1 MKKSTKRLFAA
12 VLAAASLLALTACGG
27 KTEEPKTDD
36 SAQTEQPAESSGSKE
51 LSVYTA
57 FPESEVIY
65 YFNKFEEETGIKVN
79 YVRLSAG
86 EMLTRVEAEKDNPQ
100 ATLMFGGSTDNY
112 IAAVDKGLLEAYQS
126 PNLSKTP
133 DTYLDPTGT
142 WNPIYVGCIAFACN
156 ADWFAEKGLEYPT
169 SWEDLLKP
177 EFKGEIIMAHPATSG
192 TAYTVLATLVQLKGD
207 DQVWDYLEKLNTN
220 MSQYTKSG
228 SAAPNAVAIGEA
240 AIALTFSHDAL
251 QLTPE
256 GYHIELSFP
265 TDGTGYEVGAMALI
279 KGGKGPLLV
288 VDADAN
294 SNLNEVLGVEAG
306 VSLGQIREEIAQA
319 ELRGDTIPKSMTK
332 ADYAEYRFES
342 ALAEEDDFDMLVM
355 GRTQGKGCY
364 CYVNGVLKTLLDK
377 YIGAYRYVV
386 IDNEAGMEHIARG
399 TLPHVDALLL
409 VSDCSRRG
417 VQAVARIAEM
427 VRELDLKPGLM
438 KLIINRAPG
447 GVLSDGV
454 REEIEA
460 HHLELAGVLP
470 QDDAVYEADCDG
482 KPSSQV
488 PDNTPVKQALH
499 QIMRDL
505 NL

>member
-1 MKKSTKRLFAA
+1 MMPTQVRVLPITDRAHDYAQEIVDRLRDA
-12 VLAAASLLALTACGG
+12 GIR
-27 KTEEPKTDD
+27 
-36 SAQTEQPAESSGSKE
+36 AES
-51 LSVYTA
+51 
-57 FPESEVIY
+57 
-65 YFNKFEEETGIKVN
+65 
-79 YVRLSAG
+79 
-86 EMLTRVEAEKDNPQ
+86 
-100 ATLMFGGSTDNY
+100 
-112 IAAVDKGLLEAYQS
+112 
-126 PNLSKTP
+126 
-133 DTYLDPTGT
+133 
-142 WNPIYVGCIAFACN
+142 
-156 ADWFAEKGLEYPT
+156 
-169 SWEDLLKP
+169 
-177 EFKGEIIMAHPATSG
+177 
-192 TAYTVLATLVQLKGD
+192 
-207 DQVWDYLEKLNTN
+207 DYRSEKLG
-220 MSQYTKSG
+220 YK
-228 SAAPNAVAIGEA
+228 IREA
-240 AIALTFSHDAL
+240 QMQKI
-251 QLTPE
+251 P
-256 GYHIELSFP
+256 Y
-265 TDGTGYEVGAMALI
+265 M
-279 KGGKGPLLV
+279 LV

-427 VRELDLKPGLM
+427 VRELDMKPGLM

-482 KPSSQV
+482 KPSSKI
-488 PDNTPVKQALH
+488 PDASPVKRALH
-499 QIMRDL
+499 GIMQDL
-505 NL
+505 SL